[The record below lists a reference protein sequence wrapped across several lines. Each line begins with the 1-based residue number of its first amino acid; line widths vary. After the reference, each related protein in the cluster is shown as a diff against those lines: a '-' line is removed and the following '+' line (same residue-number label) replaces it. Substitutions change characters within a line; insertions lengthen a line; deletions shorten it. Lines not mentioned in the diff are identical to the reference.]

1 MSQKDEREEM
11 TAAGEF
17 PGSAKQISGNPPP
30 ELGKEIAKQ
39 LKSLYGKHIS
49 EPLPDKFTI
58 LLEQLAKAE
67 RKE

>member
-11 TAAGEF
+11 STAGGL
-17 PGSAKQISGNPPP
+17 PGLGRRMSGDPPP

-39 LKSLYGKHIS
+39 LKSLYGQHIS
-49 EPLPDKFTI
+49 EPLPDKFAI